1 MLPRGRRTQ
10 VAKGAVCKTAIQR
23 FEPARRLHSVIPDS
37 PQYCHSRRL
46 LSGIQKRET
55 MKNRVRAR
63 EEVRVTAIC
72 HSEQSEE
79 SHSPLVN

>member
-1 MLPRGRRTQ
+1 MRGEPGPKPSKKNTMFTTDPRLLLS
-10 VAKGAVCKTAIQR
+10 GAGVPNGTR
-23 FEPARRLHSVIPDS
+23 HR
-37 PQYCHSRRL
+37 HSRRL

-55 MKNRVRAR
+55 MKNRVRVR
-63 EEVRVTAIC
+63 EEVRVTVLC

>member
-23 FEPARRLHSVIPDS
+23 FEPARRLHSVIPGNT
-37 PQYCHSRRL
+37 QRRHSRRL